1 MLVTTVVLSVWF
13 VPSNSISHV
22 FTIIAQKQEK
32 TKTER
37 KNKYEKDKF
46 YHNIIVAFGGID
58 AMQKRTTSFTSQ

>member
-46 YHNIIVAFGGID
+46 YHNIIVAFGCID
-58 AMQKRTTSFTSQ
+58 TM